1 MMVEPDQNKNLK
13 SEDNLLRLVILNP
26 PDKGH
31 EALRSMFTQ
40 IPYVWLQAECTK
52 YEFLQEVI
60 ANQTEPH
67 VVVIAID
74 ADLEKACAAIEKLAD
89 NMPGVGILAISK
101 RDDGQAILKALRAGA
116 KEFLTMPF
124 DVDVLANTL
133 NKLKKM
139 GGSTESTP
147 KPGISKKEKTITVSF
162 LGSRGGVG
170 CTSLSVNL
178 AATLAADPSN
188 KVVLVDL
195 DLALGDADIAL
206 DLNAEYSLSDLV
218 SNIDKDKLD
227 LGLLNRLLSR
237 HSSGL
242 ALLPHPINV
251 DEATQITEEHLKRII
266 ALLRA
271 CHTHLILDLSKSFRA
286 TDICALA
293 MSDFIFLVVQLEI
306 TSIRNTIR
314 LLSTLDAFPEI
325 SPKVKLVLNR
335 MGMVTDITKEKAVEL
350 LGRPFFWE
358 VPNDHKAMMDS
369 RNSGTPLVKSAPV
382 SKIQHNFS
390 DFADEI
396 CSKTKANKGV
406 KSFWHSFFTN
416 KS

>member
-139 GGSTESTP
+139 GGSTENTP

-188 KVVLVDL
+188 GSRRV
-195 DLALGDADIAL
+195 ASDAGRARWCQTR
-206 DLNAEYSLSDLV
+206 SDTAAPGWQRPECPGPVTRASTV
-218 SNIDKDKLD
+218 SGRDGRAK
-227 LGLLNRLLSR
+227 SR
-237 HSSGL
+237 PRTS
-242 ALLPHPINV
+242 ARPTPC
-251 DEATQITEEHLKRII
+251 R
-266 ALLRA
+266 ALLREYLA
-271 CHTHLILDLSKSFRA
+271 STHAESGCGWPWSRRSRRRVFWRREIRA
-286 TDICALA
+286 PGNHGNA
-293 MSDFIFLVVQLEI
+293 
-306 TSIRNTIR
+306 
-314 LLSTLDAFPEI
+314 
-325 SPKVKLVLNR
+325 
-335 MGMVTDITKEKAVEL
+335 
-350 LGRPFFWE
+350 
-358 VPNDHKAMMDS
+358 
-369 RNSGTPLVKSAPV
+369 
-382 SKIQHNFS
+382 
-390 DFADEI
+390 
-396 CSKTKANKGV
+396 
-406 KSFWHSFFTN
+406 
-416 KS
+416 

>member
-139 GGSTESTP
+139 GGSTENTP

-314 LLSTLDAFPEI
+314 LLSTLDAYPEI

-350 LGRPFFWE
+350 LGR
-358 VPNDHKAMMDS
+358 
-369 RNSGTPLVKSAPV
+369 
-382 SKIQHNFS
+382 
-390 DFADEI
+390 
-396 CSKTKANKGV
+396 
-406 KSFWHSFFTN
+406 
-416 KS
+416 